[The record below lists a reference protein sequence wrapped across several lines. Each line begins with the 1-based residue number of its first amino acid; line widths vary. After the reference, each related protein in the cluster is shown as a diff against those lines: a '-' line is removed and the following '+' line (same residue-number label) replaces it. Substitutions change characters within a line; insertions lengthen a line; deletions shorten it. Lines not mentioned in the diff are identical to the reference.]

1 MSESA
6 PQGLIWPD
14 LLYAAA
20 MFSAGPKDHDHAHL
34 RGIWLTAPDADH
46 LRIFA
51 TDGVVM
57 FITTVQATFVG
68 FDGVCRI
75 DPAEHTKKP
84 SVTARSAPKLYSLTP
99 AGDRLPFSTKGVKAM
114 AGSPRAE
121 YAVVQPA
128 LLARVAKALAEL
140 GNGVEV
146 YTLAQAT
153 VFKVDNPYI
162 QADIRAVLA
171 NKGRV

>member
-1 MSESA
+1 
-6 PQGLIWPD
+6 LIWPD

-20 MFSAGPKDHDHAHL
+20 QFSAGPKDTDHAHL
-34 RGIWLTAPDADH
+34 RGIWLTAPDVDH
-46 LRIFA
+46 LRVFA
-51 TDGVVM
+51 TDGVAM
-57 FITTVQATFVG
+57 LIATVQATFVG

-84 SVTARSAPKLYSLTP
+84 SITARSSLKLYSLAP
-99 AGDRLPFSTKGVKAM
+99 AGDRLPFSTEGVKAM
-114 AGSPRAE
+114 AGSPRAD
-121 YAVVQPA
+121 YALVDPVRMA
-128 LLARVAKALAEL
+128 KVSKALAEL

-146 YTLAQAT
+146 YALEQAT
-153 VFKVDNPYI
+153 VFKLVNPYF